1 MKYLRLMF
9 MEPTFIVRW
18 SLLLIIC
25 GIILYQYRT
34 LDFQNSRVAQM
45 VHARQERLRLANL
58 RRDMRPIPK
67 PVEIAAPKPKKHY
80 TLEGSSRQSDTFQ
93 ALINGK
99 VYTPGDPLDEFV
111 VKTITLDSA
120 TLVHRNTGETQV
132 LKFKGLQ
139 ISQN

>member
-1 MKYLRLMF
+1 MKYIRLMF
-9 MEPTFIVRW
+9 MEPTFVVRW
-18 SLLLIIC
+18 VLLIIIG
-25 GIILYQYRT
+25 GIIMYQYRT
-34 LDFQNSRVAQM
+34 LGFQNNRVAQLIN
-45 VHARQERLRLANL
+45 ARQERQRLANL
-58 RRDMRPIPK
+58 RRDLRPVPK
-67 PVEIAAPKPKKHY
+67 PVEMAAPKPQKHY
-80 TLEGSSRQSDTFQ
+80 TLEGSSLQSDTYQ

-120 TLVHRNTGETQV
+120 TLVHQSTGETQV